1 MYQETFILEEEIFKV
16 LANQKRLE
24 IIQLLK
30 RGELNVTE
38 MTFMLGLKQPN
49 LSQHLMLLRQ
59 HKLVKVTKRG
69 QKIYYRLASQDI
81 AAAVELIYKF
91 LSSEHR
97 LGVPKVS
104 SKLYPIVQDPVCG
117 MRISVADSFGQAAF
131 SGADYYFCASGCR
144 DRFAANPRKYVT
156 ILNEKLSKKE
166 VKV

>member
-1 MYQETFILEEEIFKV
+1 MYQEIFALEEEIFKV

-30 RGELNVTE
+30 KRELNVTE
-38 MTFMLGLKQPN
+38 MAFMLGLRQPN
-49 LSQHLMLLRQ
+49 LSQHLTLLRQ

-91 LSSEHR
+91 LSAQHWLDESLMHKIS
-97 LGVPKVS
+97 G
-104 SKLYPIVQDPVCG
+104 KLYPIVQDPVCG
-117 MRISVADSFGQAAF
+117 MRISVADSFGQTTF
-131 SGADYYFCASGCR
+131 SGSDYYFCASGCHR
-144 DRFAANPRKYVT
+144 RFVSSPKRYVT
-156 ILNEKLSKKE
+156 TIKKE